1 MPSNPVTLSDAEK
14 PPASPPSFIP
24 LGLTPARTRTDRKRP
39 SKVNGDTHAAAHHPL
54 PSPIVPASA
63 DKIEI
68 LIVDDAPEKLL
79 ALEAALTELDLQIV
93 KAYSGREALRLVLQR
108 DFAVILLDVNMPAM
122 DGFETAQLL
131 RQRPANAHTPII
143 FVTAF
148 STGET
153 EIFRGYSLGAV
164 DYLFT
169 PVTPDVLRSKV
180 AVFVE
185 LAKRNREI
193 ARQADALRRAEEARL
208 QQQLEQAAARIEW
221 ETRRN
226 HFFRL
231 SIELLAITDYQAVFA
246 QTNPT
251 WERTLGY
258 TAEALAGK
266 PVLSFVHPEDQ
277 ARMSE
282 ALANITKAESSLYF
296 ETRFRAAAGDY
307 RWLGWTIAPFA
318 AEGLLYVFARDIT
331 ERHEREQEVRRL
343 NVTLQKTAADL
354 QTMNQELEAF
364 SYSLAH
370 DLRTPLRAIT
380 TYSEVLLTDEAATL
394 QPEATRMVQSVH
406 RNSVR
411 MLQLMDDFLGF
422 FRVARSEPKR
432 EAVNVHAVVRE
443 AITATQPDKGKR
455 HVEFIVGEFPTAK
468 GDAAMLLQV
477 FVNLLSNAVKF
488 TATREVARIEVGC
501 DTTQMPP
508 VFHVRDNGVGFDMK
522 YSNKLFGVF
531 ERLHAREAFDGT
543 GIGLATVQKIVQRHG
558 GSVWADAAVDRGAS
572 FYFTL
577 PD

>member
-1 MPSNPVTLSDAEK
+1 MKTVFETSPKAATPQ
-14 PPASPPSFIP
+14 PPAVFIP
-24 LGLTPARTRTDRKRP
+24 VGLTPARTRTSRKRNNSAVP
-39 SKVNGDTHAAAHHPL
+39 VPPAPALLTAHPV
-54 PSPIVPASA
+54 SATA

-68 LIVDDAPEKLL
+68 LIVDDTPEKLL
-79 ALEAALTELDLQIV
+79 ALDAALDELDLQVV

-108 DFAVILLDVNMPAM
+108 DFAVILLDVNMPGM

-153 EIFRGYSLGAV
+153 EIFRGYALGAV

-180 AVFVE
+180 SVFVE

-193 ARQADALRRAEEARL
+193 ARQAEALRRAEEARL
-208 QQQLEQAAARIEW
+208 QQQLEQATARIEW

-231 SIELLAITDYQAVFA
+231 SIELLAITDYRAVFT

-251 WERTLGY
+251 WERALGY
-258 TAEALAGK
+258 TAEQLAGR
-266 PVLSFVHPEDQ
+266 PILEFIHPDDH
-277 ARMSE
+277 AGMNE
-282 ALANITKAESSLYF
+282 ALAKITQAESSLYF
-296 ETRFRAAAGDY
+296 ETRFRAATGDY
-307 RWLGWTIAPFA
+307 HWLGWTIAPFA

-331 ERHEREQEVRRL
+331 ERRAREDEINRL
-343 NVTLQKTAADL
+343 NDSLQKTATNL
-354 QTMNQELEAF
+354 QTMNHELEAF

-380 TYSEVLLTDEAATL
+380 TYSEVLLTDEAAGL
-394 QPEATRMVQSVH
+394 QPEATRIVQSVH
-406 RNSVR
+406 RNSMR

-422 FRVARSEPKR
+422 FRVARKEPKR
-432 EAVNVHAVVRE
+432 ELVNVHAIVRE

-455 HVEFIVGEFPTAK
+455 HVEFVVGELPPVK
-468 GDAAMLLQV
+468 GDTAMLLQV

-488 TATREVARIEVGC
+488 SATRELARIEIDC
-501 DTTQMPP
+501 DTACTPP
-508 VFHVRDNGVGFDMK
+508 VFRVRDNGVGFDMK

-558 GSVWADAAVDRGAS
+558 GTIWAEAAVDQGAT